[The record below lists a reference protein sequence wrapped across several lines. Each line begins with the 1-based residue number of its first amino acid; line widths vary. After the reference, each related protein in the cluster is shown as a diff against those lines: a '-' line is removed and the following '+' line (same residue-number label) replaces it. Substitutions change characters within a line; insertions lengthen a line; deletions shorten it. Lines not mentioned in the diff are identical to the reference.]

1 MMNRQ
6 FVRRF
11 ALVAALACLA
21 GQAGLTMAQSFPVKG
36 KPIRIIG
43 PLAAGGPTDIVT
55 RVVAEKMSTFLGT
68 SVVSEPRPGAG
79 GQIAFETVVRSP
91 ADGYTLLMGTS
102 SIPMMPLNN
111 QGFTGNIFKDIVPMT
126 HFFTGS
132 TVFFVGAHVPAKTI
146 QEFLAYA
153 KANPGKMN
161 YAGAGVSD
169 VYAAEL
175 LKLTAGF
182 KAESIRYK
190 GNAPGITAII
200 AGEAHYTFASL
211 GVVKSFIESGR
222 GRLLATSGVKRSA
235 VNPELPTLA
244 ETIAPGFDYLYW
256 TALFGPAGLPPAVFE
271 AINSASAKAIREPDV
286 RKRILE
292 MGYEAA
298 GGGGEDVT
306 KLLVADTA
314 KWKRVKEETG
324 IKAED

>member
-1 MMNRQ
+1 MINRESRTA
-6 FVRRF
+6 RRIA
-11 ALVAALACLA
+11 ALTLLACLA
-21 GQAGLTMAQSFPVKG
+21 APAAAQTFPAKG
-36 KPIRIIG
+36 KSIHIIG

-55 RVVAEKMSTFLGT
+55 RVIADKMTAALGVP
-68 SVVSEPRPGAG
+68 VVSEPKPGAG
-79 GQIAFETVVRSP
+79 GQIAYDTVARAAP
-91 ADGYTLLMGTS
+91 DGYTLLMGTS
-102 SIPMMPLNN
+102 SIPMLPLNN
-111 QGFTGNIFKDIVPMT
+111 QGFTGNIMKDLVPLT
-126 HFFTGS
+126 HYFTGA
-132 TVFFVGAHVPAKTI
+132 TVFFVGANVPAKTI

-161 YAGAGVSD
+161 YAGAAVSD

-200 AGEAHYTFASL
+200 SGEAHYTFASL
-211 GVVKSFIESGR
+211 GVVRGHIESGR
-222 GRLLATSGVKRSA
+222 GRLLATSGLKRTA
-235 VNPELPTLA
+235 ANPELPTLA

-256 TALFGPAGLPPAVFE
+256 TALFAPASTPQPIL
-271 AINSASAKAIREPDV
+271 AIISDASSKAIRDPDV
-286 RKRILE
+286 RKRIFE

-306 KLLVADTA
+306 KLLVADYA

>member
-1 MMNRQ
+1 MSIRES
-6 FVRRF
+6 RTLRGI
-11 ALVAALACLA
+11 AALTLLA
-21 GQAGLTMAQSFPVKG
+21 GLAAPAEAQTFPNRG
-36 KPIRIIG
+36 RSITIIG

-55 RVVAEKMSTFLGT
+55 RVLAEKMSATLGVT
-68 SVVSEPRPGAG
+68 VISEPRPGAG
-79 GQIAFETVVRSP
+79 GQIAFETVTRATP
-91 ADGYTLLMGTS
+91 DGHTLLMGTS
-102 SIPMMPLNN
+102 SLPLLPLNN
-111 QGFTGNIFKDIVPMT
+111 KGFTGNILKDIVPMT
-126 HFFTGS
+126 HYFTGA

-161 YAGAGVSD
+161 YAGANVGD

-175 LKLTAGF
+175 LKLTGGF

-200 AGEAHYTFASL
+200 SGESHYTFASL
-211 GVVKSFIESGR
+211 GVVRGHIESGR
-222 GRLLATSGVKRSA
+222 GRLLATSGLKRTA
-235 VNPELPTLA
+235 ANPELPTLA

-256 TALFGPAGLPPAVFE
+256 TALFAPAGTPQAVIN
-271 AINSASAKAIREPDV
+271 AISDASGKAIRDPDV
-286 RKRILE
+286 RKRIFD

-306 KLLVADTA
+306 KLLIADSA